1 MQDAD
6 NKKIIKD
13 ATDKDIQEKQEQAK
27 VDAYLR
33 FNDNEIKKGI
43 IINVNDMLNYNGEI
57 DNVALIDETILEIPN
72 MLLTEVNTDK
82 PIEDSITNV
91 RRDKI
96 YWDLYITGYIGDLKK
111 IAKQDIS
118 NVSKEELKELIV
130 SFNKKFLTQYMAQIK
145 PNAIDLMDNVSLNT
159 YAGHLANAVIDL
171 QIENIEHIGIYE
183 FLIKDIRELIK
194 DNKLTPYM
202 DADQLS
208 AVQLQLKPII
218 EQMRKD
224 AKVSTKDLKE
234 FLETFN
240 DKDLEDLYKV
250 LRVQLYTHQI
260 LRSIENVEHIRSKDI
275 VYYENRHKQIETI
288 DKLTNR
294 IAKKYKKRQE
304 ELEKLDTPNDI
315 VSDTADILNEMQT
328 QNKKLEKTN
337 YNTTLLSNK
346 VFTNKDYEVDKP
358 YLVPIENKKTKELTN
373 TYITLYKE
381 GANSITLSKNHKSI
395 NDAVGTLIDA
405 GYKYITTKQLYNFIN
420 KGIVSN
426 DYVPQ
431 ENLDALLKDML
442 TMDTKAEI
450 DATEQFN
457 LKGYS
462 KYLEEYEQRTG
473 KKAKPVLMQSLLN
486 FKILKNIP
494 LPNGETT
501 DIIQFMDYP
510 AVYEYAKQF
519 KQIAIVPAEI
529 KNIGYNPKHS
539 NKAVQITGLTSVIRD
554 ELIRQIEI
562 RKSGI
567 NLDIVINTFLAN
579 ECLFYDVVD
588 KDNTNKVINADK
600 RKDRCKK
607 IELIL
612 DTFKDKGYIK
622 GYKINPKGNVKKY
635 SISITL

>member
-1 MQDAD
+1 MQD
-6 NKKIIKD
+6 N
-13 ATDKDIQEKQEQAK
+13 T
-27 VDAYLR
+27 
-33 FNDNEIKKGI
+33 
-43 IINVNDMLNYNGEI
+43 
-57 DNVALIDETILEIPN
+57 
-72 MLLTEVNTDK
+72 NTDK
-82 PIEDSITNV
+82 QKNKYPRQVYSKFNNKEIQDQLKNNESIDENILQTPFRILAELDTDKTINNTITNI
-91 RRDKI
+91 RRDKKE
-96 YWDLYITGYIGDLKK
+96 WDTELTNLINHLKSVL
-111 IAKQDIS
+111 KQDIS
-118 NVSKEELKELIV
+118 NISIDELKELIINNNK
-130 SFNKKFLTQYMAQIK
+130 SFLNNYIANIK
-145 PNAIDLMDNVSLNT
+145 NNAIDLMDDTELKAYADNLTNAIVDLQQQDISNIGYNKFLNT
-159 YAGHLANAVIDL
+159 DLQQLIKEDKLTAYIDL
-171 QIENIEHIGIYE
+171 NLLIDIQHQYKLKQVQDNIKISDEDIINSLFNIQQQE
-183 FLIKDIRELIK
+183 SIKNVERIR
-194 DNKLTPYM
+194 
-202 DADQLS
+202 DAD
-208 AVQLQLKPII
+208 KP
-218 EQMRKD
+218 
-224 AKVSTKDLKE
+224 
-234 FLETFN
+234 
-240 DKDLEDLYKV
+240 
-250 LRVQLYTHQI
+250 
-260 LRSIENVEHIRSKDI
+260 
-275 VYYENRHKQIETI
+275 YYENRHRQLENIKSLYHKISDKYEKQRNLLSDSNNIELFNNGI
-288 DKLTNR
+288 
-294 IAKKYKKRQE
+294 
-304 ELEKLDTPNDI
+304 
-315 VSDTADILNEMQT
+315 DILSEMQN

-457 LKGYS
+457 LKGYT

-612 DTFKDKGYIK
+612 DTFIDKDYYIK